1 MEALYL
7 DDSYLKEFEAKVI
20 SVAKGGDDKW
30 FIVLDQTAFYPNSG
44 GQPHDEGKLVKDGEA
59 YPIVFVGK
67 FSGKIS
73 HETNKEGLKEGDSVK
88 GVIDWERRYTLMRMH
103 TAAHVL
109 SGIIEKHTGALMT
122 GNQLGLDRSRL
133 DLNVAEFD
141 KEKMIEYIKE
151 SNDAIDK
158 DLPIEVSYMPME
170 QALKDKSLFKLA
182 NKLPPTVKNLRI
194 VDIVGCVREADGG
207 THVKS
212 LKEVGKIS
220 FLKADNKGK
229 NNRRV
234 YFKLD

>member
-1 MEALYL
+1 
-7 DDSYLKEFEAKVI
+7 
-20 SVAKGGDDKW
+20 
-30 FIVLDQTAFYPNSG
+30 
-44 GQPHDEGKLVKDGEA
+44 
-59 YPIVFVGK
+59 
-67 FSGKIS
+67 
-73 HETNKEGLKEGDSVK
+73 
-88 GVIDWERRYTLMRMH
+88 
-103 TAAHVL
+103 
-109 SGIIEKHTGALMT
+109 
-122 GNQLGLDRSRL
+122 
-133 DLNVAEFD
+133 
-141 KEKMIEYIKE
+141 
-151 SNDAIDK
+151 
-158 DLPIEVSYMPME
+158 ME